1 MGLIVLNISINLY
14 IFLPDWIRSK
24 KNLVE
29 RFWLREKEQ
38 QYHYFNLDE
47 ENT

>member
-1 MGLIVLNISINLY
+1 M
-14 IFLPDWIRSK
+14 IFVPDWIRSK

-29 RFWLREKEQ
+29 RFWLREKEEQ
-38 QYHYFNLDE
+38 FRYSRLDE